1 MVTLPRLLSR
11 FRRITPNHSWQ
22 RVLPILF
29 LGLAALMAG
38 CGGSTQVAV
47 TPSNTTNTS
56 GPNPIKAENAKPGT
70 SDWQLTNPATNREIE
85 GYASATSVDRGG
97 QIQFFVNTADS
108 SYTLQVFR
116 LGWYGG
122 LGGRQMTDPVSLQG
136 NPQVIPAPDA
146 TTGIVECH
154 WTNPYTLTIPNSSDP
169 TDWTS
174 GVYVAK
180 LTASS
185 TGKQSYIIFVVRDDA
200 RPSDFLYQSSVNTYQ
215 AYNNWGGKSLYDWNS
230 PTGAAVKVSFNRPYA
245 MGDQSISAPAVGSG
259 EFLITVQPATQGSP
273 AGWEFPF
280 VRFLEREGYDVTYS
294 TDVDTAED
302 PAALLNHKGLLVVG
316 HDEYW
321 TWAQRSNV
329 VTARDAGV
337 NLGVFSANTMYWQV
351 RYEPDSD
358 GHPDRTIVCYKGLAL
373 TEDPD
378 YLSGDPNLMRFTT
391 VQWRQSPVNL
401 PEDAVI
407 GVMYYTNPVH
417 GDIVVDDAL
426 DWVYSGTG
434 LSHGSSLQGLL
445 GYEIDQMYG
454 HAPINT
460 VRLAHSVFGTGARD
474 FSDMTVYGAP
484 SGATVFATGS
494 MQWSWGLDDYGV
506 PDVRPSYLNPAAQ
519 QITRNVL
526 ARFLASM

>member
-1 MVTLPRLLSR
+1 MGRVPRVPAVDKGNSTTTIRQWVCFVT
-11 FRRITPNHSWQ
+11 I
-22 RVLPILF
+22 
-29 LGLAALMAG
+29 LGLGVLGGA
-38 CGGSTQVAV
+38 CDGSTQV
-47 TPSNTTNTS
+47 SISTS
-56 GPNPIKAENAKPGT
+56 ITVGPNPVQIENAKTGT
-70 SDWQLTNPATNREIE
+70 SEWQLTNPATNHEIE
-85 GYASATSVDRGG
+85 GYASATSVDRGS
-97 QIQFFVNTADS
+97 QIHFFVNTVDS
-108 SYTLQVFR
+108 SYTVQIFR

-122 LGGRQMTDPVSLQG
+122 LGGRQMTDPATLQG
-136 NPQVIPAPDA
+136 TQQVILTPDA

-180 LTASS
+180 LTAETS
-185 TGKQSYIIFVVRDDA
+185 GKQSYIIFVVRDDA

-230 PTGAAVKVSFNRPYA
+230 PSGRAVKVSYNRPYA

-259 EFLITVQPATQGSP
+259 EFLITVQPSTQGSP

-280 VRFLEREGYDVTYS
+280 VRFLEREGYDATYS
-294 TDVDTAED
+294 TDVETAEN
-302 PAALLNHKGLLVVG
+302 PTALLNHKGLLVVG

-321 TWAQRSNV
+321 TWAQRANV
-329 VTARDAGV
+329 VAARDAGV
-337 NLGVFSANTMYWQV
+337 NLGFFSANTMYWQV

-358 GHPDRTIVCYKGLAL
+358 GNPDRTIVCYKGFAL

-378 YLSGDPNLMRFTT
+378 YLSGDPNLMRYTT

-401 PEDAVI
+401 PEDAVV
-407 GVMYYTNPVH
+407 GVMYYANPVH
-417 GDIVVDDAL
+417 GDIVVDDASS
-426 DWVYSGTG
+426 WVYNNTG
-434 LSHGSSLQGLL
+434 LSHGSALAGLL
-445 GYEIDQMYG
+445 GYEIDQMYT
-454 HAPINT
+454 HAPLNT
-460 VRLAHSVFGTGARD
+460 VRLAHSVFGTGTRD

-506 PDVRPSYLNPAAQ
+506 PDLRPSYLSQGAQ
-519 QITRNVL
+519 QITKNVL
-526 ARFLASM
+526 ARFLASK

>member
-1 MVTLPRLLSR
+1 MVRVPRSLRSVER
-11 FRRITPNHSWQ
+11 ASPKKTWHH
-22 RVLPILF
+22 VLFVTSLV
-29 LGLAALMAG
+29 LAAMVAG
-38 CGGSTQVAV
+38 CGGPSQVAV
-47 TPSNTTNTS
+47 TPSNTTNTNS
-56 GPNPIKAENAKPGT
+56 PNPIKSENAKRGT
-70 SDWQLTNPATNREIE
+70 ADWQLTNPATNHEIE

-97 QIQFFVNTADS
+97 QIQFFVSTSDS

-122 LGGRQMTDPVSLQG
+122 LGGRQLTDPATIPG
-136 NPQVIPAPDA
+136 KTQVVPAPDA

-154 WTNPYTLTIPNSSDP
+154 WKDSYTLTIPNSSDV

-180 LTASS
+180 LTAATS
-185 TGKQSYIIFVVRDDA
+185 GKQSYIIFVVRDDA
-200 RPSDFLYQSSVNTYQ
+200 RHSDYLYQSSVNTYQ

-230 PTGAAVKVSFNRPYA
+230 PSGAAVKVSFNRPYA
-245 MGDQSISAPAVGSG
+245 MGDQSISASAVGSG

-273 AGWEFPF
+273 GGWEFPF

-294 TDVDTAED
+294 TDVDTAES
-302 PAALLNHKGLLVVG
+302 PAALLNHKALLVAG

-321 TWAQRSNV
+321 TWAQRANV
-329 VTARDAGV
+329 IAARDAGV
-337 NLGVFSANTMYWQV
+337 SLGIFSANTMYWQI
-351 RYEPDSD
+351 RYDPDSE
-358 GHPDRTIVCYKGLAL
+358 GNPDRTIVCYKGRAL

-391 VQWRQSPVNL
+391 VQWRQSPVDL

-434 LSHGSSLQGLL
+434 LSQGSPLTGLL
-445 GYEIDQMYG
+445 GYEVDQMYG

-460 VRLAHSVFGTGARD
+460 VRLAHSVFGSDTRD

-506 PDVRPSYLNPAAQ
+506 PDVRPSYLNAAAQ

-526 ARFLASM
+526 ARFLASR

>member
-1 MVTLPRLLSR
+1 MGRVPRSSGSHIRALPNKFRWHVLRVVTLVMSLL
-11 FRRITPNHSWQ
+11 I
-22 RVLPILF
+22 
-29 LGLAALMAG
+29 AG
-38 CGGSTQVAV
+38 CGGSNQVAV
-47 TPSNTTNTS
+47 TTS
-56 GPNPIKAENAKPGT
+56 SLSGTNPIKTENAKTGT
-70 SDWQLTNPATNREIE
+70 SDWQLTNPATNHEIE

-116 LGWYGG
+116 LGWYSG
-122 LGGRQMTDPVSLQG
+122 LGGRQMTDPATVQG
-136 NPQVIPAPDA
+136 TQQVIPTPDA
-146 TTGIVECH
+146 TTGIAECH

-180 LTASS
+180 LTALSS
-185 TGKQSYIIFVVRDDA
+185 GKQSYIIFVVRDDA
-200 RPSDFLYQSSVNTYQ
+200 RQSDFLYQSCVNTYQ

-230 PTGAAVKVSFNRPYA
+230 PAGSAVKVSFNRPYA

-273 AGWEFPF
+273 AGWEFSF
-280 VRFLEREGYDVTYS
+280 VRFLEREGYDVAYS

-302 PAALLNHKGLLVVG
+302 PAALPNHKALLVVG

-321 TWAQRSNV
+321 TWAQRAAV
-329 VTARDAGV
+329 IAARDAGV
-337 NLGVFSANTMYWQV
+337 NLGIFSANTMYWQV

-358 GHPDRTIVCYKGLAL
+358 GNPDCTIVCYKGRAL

-378 YLSGDPNLMRFTT
+378 YLSGDPTLMQYTT
-391 VQWRQSPVNL
+391 VQWRQPPVNL

-417 GDIVVDDAL
+417 GDIVVDDASS
-426 DWVYSGTG
+426 WVYNNTS
-434 LSHGSSLQGLL
+434 LSNGSSLPGLL

-454 HAPINT
+454 HAPLNT
-460 VRLAHSVFGTGARD
+460 VRLAHSVFGTGAQD

-506 PDVRPSYLNPAAQ
+506 PDLRPSYMNASAQ
-519 QITRNVL
+519 KITRNVL
-526 ARFLASM
+526 AHFLASK